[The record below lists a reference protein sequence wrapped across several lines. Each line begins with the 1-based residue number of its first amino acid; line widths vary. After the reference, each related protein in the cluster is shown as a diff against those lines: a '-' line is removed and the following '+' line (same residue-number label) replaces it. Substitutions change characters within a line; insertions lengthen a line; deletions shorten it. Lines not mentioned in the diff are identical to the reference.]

1 MISCKILFRY
11 NDQSNNYFD
20 EDDNQLIV
28 LLNKKRN
35 QWSIGKKSYLISK
48 QQATKLKCYKSL
60 KCISKEPYSTCYWYL
75 IYMEEASGENYR
87 SNLISKQQATKL
99 KCYKS
104 LKCISKVPNSTLYQC
119 CKDITEALGKNDRFN
134 LILQYC
140 KICYN
145 D

>member
-1 MISCKILFRY
+1 
-11 NDQSNNYFD
+11 
-20 EDDNQLIV
+20 
-28 LLNKKRN
+28 
-35 QWSIGKKSYLISK
+35 
-48 QQATKLKCYKSL
+48 
-60 KCISKEPYSTCYWYL
+60 
-75 IYMEEASGENYR
+75 MEEASGENYR